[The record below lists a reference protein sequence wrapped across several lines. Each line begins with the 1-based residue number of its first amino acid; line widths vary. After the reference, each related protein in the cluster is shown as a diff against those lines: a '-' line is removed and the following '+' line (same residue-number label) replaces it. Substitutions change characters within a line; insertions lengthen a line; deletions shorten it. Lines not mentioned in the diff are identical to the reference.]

1 MAASL
6 AEETLVET
14 MGEGRIAGHL
24 AVAASLAEA
33 AFLAEIQVTE
43 VAVAIPMDQA
53 AAGHRMD
60 TGTVEDNLHAV
71 VAVQE
76 TDGALPVLGTRGDP
90 SAQGM
95 ALTTMTMAG
104 VGEVVAV
111 TVWRRS

>member
-14 MGEGRIAGHL
+14 MGAGRTAGHL

-76 TDGALPVLGTRGDP
+76 TDGALPVPGTRGDP
-90 SAQGM
+90 SARET
-95 ALTTMTMAG
+95 ALTTTTMAG
-104 VGEVVAV
+104 VGGVEAV
-111 TVWRRS
+111 IAWWRS

>member
-24 AVAASLAEA
+24 AVAASLAEV

-43 VAVAIPMDQA
+43 VAVAIPMDQ

-95 ALTTMTMAG
+95 ASTTMTMAG
-104 VGEVVAV
+104 VGEVVAA